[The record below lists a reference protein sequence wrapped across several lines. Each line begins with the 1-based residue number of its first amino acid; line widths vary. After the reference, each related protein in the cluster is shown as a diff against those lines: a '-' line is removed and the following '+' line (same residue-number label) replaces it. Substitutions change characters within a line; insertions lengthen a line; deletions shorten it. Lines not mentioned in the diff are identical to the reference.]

1 MIKGIKLELYT
12 RPICSDCQESKK
24 YLSSN
29 RIDYEHKDVSQNI
42 DLEKDMKKISG
53 NRIVP
58 LFAFYKKIF
67 GVKKKIIKYFV
78 GFENNKE
85 EILNM
90 LKK

>member
-42 DLEKDMKKISG
+42 DLE
-53 NRIVP
+53 
-58 LFAFYKKIF
+58 
-67 GVKKKIIKYFV
+67 
-78 GFENNKE
+78 
-85 EILNM
+85 
-90 LKK
+90 

>member
-58 LFAFYKKIF
+58 LFAFYKKNF
-67 GVKKKIIKYFV
+67 WGKKKLFKYYV
-78 GFENNKE
+78 GFENNKKD
-85 EILNM
+85 ILNI
-90 LKK
+90 LE

>member
-42 DLEKDMKKISG
+42 DLEKDMKKYL
-53 NRIVP
+53 VTE
-58 LFAFYKKIF
+58 LFLYLLFIKKF
-67 GVKKKIIKYFV
+67 LG
-78 GFENNKE
+78 
-85 EILNM
+85 
-90 LKK
+90 